1 MKTEDLAKLST
12 IVLKS
17 VTSVVIPGSQLKE
30 ESDTD
35 PSSVVSPSCSGKRA
49 RSTTLLQ
56 EGSKLEPQCHLTRI
70 PMELLAEILLYLP
83 STKCI
88 LAVARC
94 SKYFCDTLVTNKSS
108 VFIWRNVRAACK
120 PYAIPEPTPNFTEP
134 AYAAFIFDGGE
145 CEVRGTTLS
154 FDWPHLQSIFRF
166 ARRKHLPCIFHLLFG
181 LACVARLVS
190 TLLYL
195 GTIDSSPTSQSV
207 VCTSRKSE
215 SSLNPLT
222 A

>member
-1 MKTEDLAKLST
+1 MKTQDLAKPST

-17 VTSVVIPGSQLKE
+17 VTSVVIPSSQLKE
-30 ESDTD
+30 ESATD
-35 PSSVVSPSCSGKRA
+35 PSSVVSPSCFQRA

-56 EGSKLEPQCHLTRI
+56 ECSKLESPCYLSCI

-83 STKCI
+83 STRCI

-108 VFIWRNVRAACK
+108 VFIWRNVRSTCK

-145 CEVRGTTLS
+145 CEVRAITLS
-154 FDWPHLQSIFRF
+154 SDWSHQHFTFRF
-166 ARRKHLPCIFHLLFG
+166 ARGNHLPCIFHLLFG

-190 TLLYL
+190 TL
-195 GTIDSSPTSQSV
+195 I
-207 VCTSRKSE
+207 VCKHD
-215 SSLNPLT
+215 
-222 A
+222 